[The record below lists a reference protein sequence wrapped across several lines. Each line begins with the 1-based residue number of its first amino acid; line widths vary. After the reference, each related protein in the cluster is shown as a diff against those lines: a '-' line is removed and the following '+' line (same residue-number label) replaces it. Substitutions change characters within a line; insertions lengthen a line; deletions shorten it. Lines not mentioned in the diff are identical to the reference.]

1 MSDRLKKYIDK
12 QKKQG
17 NKRVSFFINI
27 KLWSFLSK
35 KAKKENLSIPDYL
48 KKEFDF
54 K

>member
-17 NKRVSFFINI
+17 KKRVSFFIDEKFWNY
-27 KLWSFLSK
+27 LSK
-35 KAKKENLSIPDYL
+35 KSKKENLTIPEYL
-48 KKEFDF
+48 KEYFHF

>member
-1 MSDRLKKYIDK
+1 MSERLKKYIDK

-17 NKRVSFFINI
+17 NKRVSFFINV

-35 KAKKENLSIPDYL
+35 KAKKENLTIPEYL
-48 KKEFDF
+48 KNYFNF

>member
-1 MSDRLKKYIDK
+1 MSDRLKKYIEK

-17 NKRVSFFINI
+17 KKRVSFFINI

-35 KAKKENLSIPDYL
+35 KAKKEKLSISDYL